1 MQVHPREPLGT
12 MPGTKLVPDKQYSV
26 ILLLLPAVAA
36 LKHGCTLFDTP
47 SIERWGSVS
56 PPPESWGACEHFDQQ
71 RTDKGML
78 SDF

>member
-1 MQVHPREPLGT
+1 MGKQQAPNSPPPGATGRLVQVHPREPLGT

-56 PPPESWGACEHFDQQ
+56 PP
-71 RTDKGML
+71 
-78 SDF
+78 